1 MTIFQQIPRRDVPAR
16 QAEGWTIAEDLTQPT
31 HHNVWSVL
39 MRAPEPEQGGLQP
52 FGEILNKLMTKAF
65 WRHSNPDTEAGE

>member
-31 HHNVWSVL
+31 HHNTWSVL
-39 MRAPEPEQGGLQP
+39 MRAPEPGLARPIP
-52 FGEILNKLMTKAF
+52 FDCPK
-65 WRHSNPDTEAGE
+65 S